1 MAQAPLHSILKRPR
15 TASNEQTCSVA
26 GMLNIDSQLPP
37 LKWSDAQSP
46 ITGPVSQEP
55 TGVADHKRH
64 KQATNGHGSDVSVTQ
79 AVFNTW
85 ILESLQ
91 RMNERLLRLHD
102 ALNGMQHALKTNDSG
117 IKQIVQ
123 HIFAPPLSVP
133 SCNGALEF
141 QNAVTETDAVDGLT
155 AAKESVQTVTKA
167 VPAANLSSA
176 METFDK
182 TSFQESVMQS
192 TLQNIASNQNVPS
205 V

>member
-1 MAQAPLHSILKRPR
+1 M
-15 TASNEQTCSVA
+15 
-26 GMLNIDSQLPP
+26 D
-37 LKWSDAQSP
+37 DA
-46 ITGPVSQEP
+46 
-55 TGVADHKRH
+55 
-64 KQATNGHGSDVSVTQ
+64 
-79 AVFNTW
+79 
-85 ILESLQ
+85 
-91 RMNERLLRLHD
+91 
-102 ALNGMQHALKTNDSG
+102 
-117 IKQIVQ
+117 
-123 HIFAPPLSVP
+123 